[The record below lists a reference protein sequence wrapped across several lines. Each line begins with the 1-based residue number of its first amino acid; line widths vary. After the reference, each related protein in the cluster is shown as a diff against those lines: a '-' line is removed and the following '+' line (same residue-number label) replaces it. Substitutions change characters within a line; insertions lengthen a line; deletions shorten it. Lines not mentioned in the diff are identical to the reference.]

1 MLSANRKVKKIKEEK
16 RMKKNVSAVLI
27 AMAAAMVFASPA
39 YALDHEIVIL
49 HTNDTHCGIEE
60 NIGFSGLSWY
70 KKEVQKET
78 PYVALVD
85 AGDAIQGAPVGTL
98 SEGEYLIQIMNQ
110 AGYDFA
116 IPGNHEFDYGMDR
129 FLSLYGQLDCGYYSC
144 NFVNLPSGK
153 NVFKAYKMVQY
164 DDVKVA
170 YIGVSTP
177 ESITKSTPKYF
188 QDEKGN
194 YIYGFCEDNTGEAL
208 YNRVQTT
215 IDKVK
220 AEGADYV
227 VLVGHLGKDG
237 VTERWSSEALIE
249 NTSGADVLIDG
260 HSHEAYTETISD
272 KDGNPVLLAQT
283 GTKFKNIG
291 KITITPEGQIEAEL
305 ISNVAAADA
314 DMDAK
319 IAGIKAQ
326 YEESLKTV
334 LGHTDVDLT
343 DKNPATGER
352 AVRNS
357 ETNLGD
363 LCADAYRTLTGADIG
378 IMNGGGIRAGIK
390 TGDITY
396 EDALTVYPYGNMVCM
411 VRVSGQQIKDALEL
425 GASLYPKES
434 GGFIHP
440 SGMTYTIDSS
450 VPSSV
455 QVDEK
460 RNFVGVAGEYRVK
473 DIMVGGEPLDTEK
486 MYTVASH
493 NYWLKSGGDGMSM
506 LAKGELLLDEVMV
519 DVDTITTYVNEYL
532 GGTVGAEY
540 ENPKGQG
547 RITIK

>member
-1 MLSANRKVKKIKEEK
+1 
-16 RMKKNVSAVLI
+16 MKKNVSAVLI

>member
-1 MLSANRKVKKIKEEK
+1 
-16 RMKKNVSAVLI
+16 MKKNVSAVLL

-49 HTNDTHCGIEE
+49 HTNDIHCGIED
-60 NIGFSGLSWY
+60 NMGYSGLSWY
-70 KKEVQKET
+70 KKEVEKET

-116 IPGNHEFDYGMDR
+116 VPGNHEFDYGMDR

-208 YNRVQTT
+208 YSRVQST

-249 NTSGADVLIDG
+249 NTTGADVFIDG
-260 HSHEAYTETISD
+260 HSHQAYTETISD
-272 KDGNPVLLAQT
+272 KSGNPVLLAQT

-291 KITITPEGQIEAEL
+291 KITITPDGQVEAEL
-305 ISNVAAADA
+305 IPNLAADEGITTSDA
-314 DMDAK
+314 DMEAK

-363 LCADAYRTLTGADIG
+363 LCADAYRYLTGADIG

-390 TGDITY
+390 AGDITY
-396 EDALTVYPYGNMVCM
+396 EDALTVYPYGNMMCM

-425 GASLYPKES
+425 GASLYPEES
-434 GGFIHP
+434 GGFIHV

-493 NYWLKSGGDGMSM
+493 NYWLKSGGDGMTM
-506 LAKGELLLDEVMV
+506 LAGSELLLDETMV

-540 ENPKGQG
+540 ANPKGQG